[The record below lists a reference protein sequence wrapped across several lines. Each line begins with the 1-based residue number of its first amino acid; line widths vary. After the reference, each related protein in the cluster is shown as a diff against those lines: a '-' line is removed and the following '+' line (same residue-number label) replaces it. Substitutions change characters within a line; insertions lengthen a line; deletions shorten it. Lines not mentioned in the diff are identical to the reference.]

1 MQGTNP
7 LTQLLRQARGT
18 LRLSQLELAL
28 RIRASQRHVSYVE
41 SGRAMP
47 SRPLLMHWLRE
58 LQLPLRTR
66 NHALMQAGYA
76 PAYSE
81 APLTDASLRSIHEAL
96 GHLAQSHDPLP
107 CYVLDA
113 QWNIV
118 HLNRGGAWL
127 AATLLPEWTASQ
139 AAGQQAAGPMNM
151 LDLMLAPQ
159 GLLEKITNLAEVG
172 PQLVAQLQQ
181 ELAGQ
186 GLPAPCLTAKLAAIE
201 ASVARRLGSASKAAL
216 HTQPAAPV
224 MTTRFATA
232 HGELAFFSMFS
243 TFGTPQSISVASL
256 RIEHLFAADEATR
269 AVLQAQ
275 VPSQTAER

>member
-7 LTQLLRQARGT
+7 LTQLLRQARST
-18 LRLSQLELAL
+18 QRLSQLELAL
-28 RIRASQRHVSYVE
+28 RIRVSQRHVSYVE

-66 NHALMQAGYA
+66 NVALMQAGYS

-96 GHLAQSHDPLP
+96 GHLAQSHDPFP

-127 AATLLPEWTASQ
+127 AATLLPGLAASP
-139 AAGQQAAGPMNM
+139 ALGQQAAAPMNM

-159 GLLEKITNLAEVG
+159 GLLDKITNLPEVG
-172 PQLVAQLQQ
+172 PQLVAQLRQ
-181 ELAGQ
+181 ELAGH
-186 GLPAPCLTAKLAAIE
+186 GVPAPGLTPKLTAIE
-201 ASVARRLGSASKAAL
+201 ALIAQRVGSASMAAVAA
-216 HTQPAAPV
+216 QPVAPV

-243 TFGTPQSISVASL
+243 TFGTPQNISVASL

-275 VPSQTAER
+275 VPGERADR